1 MTFNHVT
8 IRNKIN
14 KQPGCSS
21 TIGLPDRHFKI
32 IRQPCSVQKNCLA
45 TLTCQQG
52 FQRIHRSL
60 SSSSLSPRR
69 HRWRKQPTGRLCGT
83 ASADRSTTVTNRQ
96 VGFLPEVVEL
106 FKQGWEFALSLFC
119 SFALCSFALLL
130 FALLLFAL
138 LLFRSFALHSFGS
151 SLFGSSLFGSLLFCS
166 SLFRSFT
173 LCSLA
178 LCFLALPSFALAS
191 FTLCAFTL
199 LSFSLRSLALHSFPL
214 CSLFICSW
222 HFPSCHSF
230 KKSDERESLLLLCT
244 KRAMG
249 ANRSRHSF

>member
-106 FKQGWEFALSLFC
+106 FKQGWEFALSLNALLLFC
-119 SFALCSFALLL
+119 SLLFRSFAFRSFALCSFAL
-130 FALLLFAL
+130 
-138 LLFRSFALHSFGS
+138 S
-151 SLFGSSLFGSLLFCS
+151 LFCS
-166 SLFRSFT
+166 SLF
-173 LCSLA
+173 CSSLF
-178 LCFLALPSFALAS
+178 CSFAQN
-191 FTLCAFTL
+191 
-199 LSFSLRSLALHSFPL
+199 HSHQITEQL
-214 CSLFICSW
+214 
-222 HFPSCHSF
+222 
-230 KKSDERESLLLLCT
+230 
-244 KRAMG
+244 
-249 ANRSRHSF
+249 